1 MRILMLAQFYPPTV
15 GGEEQHVHDLSHA
28 LAERGHH
35 VAVATLWQRGLA
47 EFELDGGV
55 AVYRLRG
62 LAQRAAWLY
71 KDNERRHAPPLPDP
85 ETTWGLRAVLQRE
98 QPQIVHAHNWLIHSY
113 LPLAPLH
120 VARLVVSLHDYSLVC
135 VQKRLMRFDAPC
147 DGPGLRKCLECAGHH
162 YGGSKGS
169 VTYFGNLAMSAWE
182 RRAVDL
188 FLPVSKAVAQG
199 NRLDE
204 DGLPYQVIPNLLS
217 EKLIAENGSAQDTAT
232 TALIEPELDRLPA
245 GDFLLFVGDV
255 SADKGAL
262 LLLAAYRKLQASA
275 AELPAGLPPLV
286 IIGRRFEGTAD
297 ELPTGVIALG
307 RIPHAA
313 VMEAWR
319 RCTIALAPSVWAEPF
334 GIVALEAMV
343 AGKPLVASNT
353 GGLADTVVHGET
365 GLLVPPGDVDALA
378 GGIRQLLKDPEL
390 RARLGHAAAQRAAEY
405 RASNVAQS
413 VERAYASVLG
423 DRLMHTARHDPLGRP
438 EAEAEV
444 L

>member
-28 LAERGHH
+28 LAERGHR
-35 VAVATLWQRGLA
+35 VAVATLWHLGLP
-47 EFELDGGV
+47 EFELDGDV

-62 LAQRAAWLY
+62 LTQRATWLY
-71 KDNERRHAPPLPDP
+71 KDGERRHAPPLPDP
-85 ETTWGLRAVLQRE
+85 ETAWGLREVMQRE
-98 QPQIVHAHNWLIHSY
+98 QPEIVHAHNWLIHSY
-113 LPLAPLH
+113 LPLEPLH
-120 VARLVVSLHDYSLVC
+120 DARLVVSLHDYSLVC

-147 DGPGLRKCLECAGHH
+147 EGPGLRKCLECAAHH
-162 YGGSKGS
+162 YGRTKGS
-169 VTYFGNLAMSAWE
+169 VTYFGNQAMSAWE

-188 FLPVSKAVAQG
+188 FLPVSKAVAEG

-204 DGLPYQVIPNLLS
+204 YRLPYQVIPNLLP
-217 EKLIAENGSAQDTAT
+217 EKLLAEGDQEGVRP
-232 TALIEPELDRLPA
+232 LPPELELLPE
-245 GDFLLFVGDV
+245 GDFLLFVGDL
-255 SADKGAL
+255 SADKGVHV
-262 LLLAAYRKLQASA
+262 LLAAYNKLRA
-275 AELPAGLPPLV
+275 AERELPEGVPPLV
-286 IIGRRFEGTAD
+286 VIGRRFGGTAD
-297 ELPTGVIALG
+297 ELPPGVIALG

-343 AGKPLVASNT
+343 TGKPLVASNT
-353 GGLADTVVHGET
+353 GGLADTVVDGET
-365 GLLVPPGDVDALA
+365 GLLVPPGDADALA
-378 GGIRQLLKDPEL
+378 AGIRRLLEDPQL
-390 RARLGHAAAQRAAEY
+390 RVRLGQAAAQRAAEY

-413 VERAYASVLG
+413 VERAYAGVLG
-423 DRLMHTARHDPLGRP
+423 DKAVHTARRESLGRQ